1 MCLFQISFKMNR
13 FDAKTKHIIQWFT
26 AKVDIDISDFQLQ
39 EDEVEEVR
47 WWTKEELQNK
57 LIEAPELFLKPLPR
71 YLEMFADL

>member
-1 MCLFQISFKMNR
+1 MNR

-26 AKVDIDISDFQLQ
+26 AKLDMNISDFQLQ

-57 LIEAPELFLKPLPR
+57 LTEAPELFLKPLPR